1 MIVGCHDKGDQPMI
15 YSHRSYQPYLMTPS
29 LCNTQNKPPTIGD
42 IVRDCIP
49 TLLSL
54 FGLG

>member
-1 MIVGCHDKGDQPMI
+1 MI
-15 YSHRSYQPYLMTPS
+15 YFTHLSYQPYLTTPS
-29 LCNTQNKPPTIGD
+29 LRNTQNKPPTIGD
-42 IVRDCIP
+42 VARDCIP